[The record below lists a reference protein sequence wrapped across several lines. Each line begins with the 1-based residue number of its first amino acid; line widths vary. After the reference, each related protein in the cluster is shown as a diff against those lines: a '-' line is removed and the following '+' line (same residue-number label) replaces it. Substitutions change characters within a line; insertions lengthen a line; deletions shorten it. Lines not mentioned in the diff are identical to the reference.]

1 MTMRAWLPLVAA
13 GVLFTTAGCG
23 SNPKAQVPATPAPA
37 PQRTPPPVEEPTPA
51 PDPIASLIETSQK
64 HFETGERE
72 LKVGHLERART
83 EFDRAVDVML
93 ESPYG
98 ARTDARMREHFDRLV
113 DRINAY
119 EVTALGQGDGFA
131 EKRYEPASIDELLKI
146 ATFPKPDAGAQTTEA
161 VKQDL
166 AATEHDIPIAQN
178 SRVLSYVEL
187 FQGRLHDFIQ
197 DGLTRG
203 TKYLPMIQS
212 VFRAEGL
219 PLDLAYIPIIESGF
233 KPNALSKA
241 SAKGPWQF
249 MKATAL
255 ENGLHHDWYIDE
267 RSDPEKATIAA
278 ARYLKTLNK
287 LFDGD
292 WNLVLAAYN
301 GGLGRVQRAVKRSG
315 KEDFW
320 ELSASSKYLPKE
332 TREYVPLILA
342 AIIVAKNPAQYG
354 FDIVAHDPI
363 SYDKVTVPRAVDL
376 RRVAEWT
383 GTSIDEIQSLNP
395 QLRRWTTPVKYPTFE
410 LKVPTGTGS
419 QFQARL
425 AEAAP
430 GDMTALKW
438 YTVRSGESLA
448 TIARKLKV
456 SRVDLAEAN
465 SMSVK
470 SRVRS
475 GQELIIPRAPAT
487 LLAARTDREAPAEM
501 AARPLTGTATI
512 PDTRSTR
519 RETPIVYRVKR
530 GDTLSSIA
538 ELFDTTVSRIK
549 TLNKLRGNT
558 IAAGARLKIVR

>member
-1 MTMRAWLPLVAA
+1 MTTRAWLPVAA
-13 GVLFTTAGCG
+13 VGILVTAAGCG
-23 SNPKAQVPATPAPA
+23 GNAKPQVQPDPVPASQPAPA
-37 PQRTPPPVEEPTPA
+37 DPVPV
-51 PDPIASLIETSQK
+51 PDPIDDLIATSQK

-72 LKVGHLERART
+72 LNLGHLQRART
-83 EFDRAVDVML
+83 EFDRSVDVML

-98 ARTDARMREHFDRLV
+98 ARADARMREHFDRLV
-113 DRINAY
+113 DRINAH
-119 EVTALGQGDGFA
+119 EVTALGQGDGFV
-131 EKRYEPASIDELLKI
+131 EKKYEPASIDELLKI
-146 ATFPKPDAGAQTTEA
+146 ATFPKPDADPQTTEA

-166 AATEHDIPIAQN
+166 ASTQHDIPIAQN
-178 SRVLSYVEL
+178 KRVLSYVEL
-187 FQGRLHDFIQ
+187 FQGRLREFIH

-203 TKYLPMIQS
+203 TKYLPMIQD

-233 KPNALSKA
+233 KPNALSRAK
-241 SAKGPWQF
+241 AKGPWQF

-278 ARYLKTLNK
+278 AKYLKTLSK
-287 LFDGD
+287 MFDGD

-301 GGLGRVQRAVKRSG
+301 GGQGRVQRAVKRSG

-320 ELSASSKYLPKE
+320 ELSATSKYLPRE

-354 FDIVAHDPI
+354 FNIVAHEPL
-363 SYDKVTVPRAVDL
+363 SYDKVNVPRAVDL

-383 GTSIDEIQSLNP
+383 GTSIDEIQALNP

-410 LKVPTGTGS
+410 LKVPPGTGE

-425 AEAAP
+425 ADAAP
-430 GDMTALKW
+430 ADLTALKW
-438 YTVRSGESLA
+438 YTVRRGESLA
-448 TIARKLKV
+448 TIARKLRV

-465 SMSVK
+465 GISVR
-470 SRVRS
+470 SRVRT
-475 GQELIIPRAPAT
+475 GQDLIIPRAPAT
-487 LLAARTDREAPAEM
+487 LLASRTERPAPAEV
-501 AARPLTGTATI
+501 ASRPLTGTATI
-512 PDTRSTR
+512 PEAPAR
-519 RETPIVYRVKR
+519 RQSPIVYRVKR

-538 ELFDTTVSRIK
+538 ELFDTTVARIK
-549 TLNKLRGNT
+549 SLNQLRGNA
-558 IAAGARLKIVR
+558 IVAGARLKIVR

>member
-1 MTMRAWLPLVAA
+1 MTMRAWLPVAA
-13 GVLFTTAGCG
+13 VGILFTTAGCG
-23 SNPKAQVPATPAPA
+23 GNSKPQVQPDPLPASQQPAP
-37 PQRTPPPVEEPTPA
+37 PIDPPA
-51 PDPIASLIETSQK
+51 PDPIATLIATSQK
-64 HFETGERE
+64 HFEAGERE
-72 LKVGHLERART
+72 LNLGHLERARM
-83 EFDRAVDVML
+83 EFDRSVDLML

-119 EVTALGQGDGFA
+119 EVTALGQGDGFV
-131 EKRYEPASIDELLKI
+131 EKKYEPASIDELLKI
-146 ATFPKPDAGAQTTEA
+146 ATFPKPDADPKTTEA

-166 AATEHDIPIAQN
+166 ASTQHDIPIAQN
-178 SRVLSYVEL
+178 KRVLSYVEL
-187 FQGRLHDFIQ
+187 FQGRLREFIH

-233 KPNALSKA
+233 KPNALSRAK
-241 SAKGPWQF
+241 AKGPWQF
-249 MKATAL
+249 MKATAI

-278 ARYLKTLNK
+278 AKYLKTLSK
-287 LFDGD
+287 MFDGD

-301 GGLGRVQRAVKRSG
+301 GGQGRVQRAVKRSG

-320 ELSASSKYLPKE
+320 ELSATSKFLPRE

-354 FDIVAHDPI
+354 FNIVAHEPI
-363 SYDKVTVPRAVDL
+363 SYDKVNVPRAVDL

-383 GTSIDEIQSLNP
+383 GTSIDEIQALNP

-410 LKVPTGTGS
+410 LKVPPGTGD

-425 AEAAP
+425 ADAVP
-430 GDMTALKW
+430 GDLTALKW
-438 YTVRSGESLA
+438 YTVRRGESLA
-448 TIARKLKV
+448 TIARTLKV
-456 SRVDLAEAN
+456 SRLDLAEAN
-465 SMSVK
+465 SLSVR
-470 SRVRS
+470 SRVRT

-487 LLAARTDREAPAEM
+487 LLASRTERPAPAEV
-501 AARPLTGTATI
+501 ASRPLTGTATI
-512 PDTRSTR
+512 PDGAVR
-519 RETPIVYRVKR
+519 RPSSIVYRVKR

-538 ELFDTTVSRIK
+538 ELFDTTVARIK
-549 TLNKLRGNT
+549 SLNKLRGNA
-558 IAAGARLKIVR
+558 IVAGARLKIVR

>member
-1 MTMRAWLPLVAA
+1 MTMRAWLPAAAA
-13 GVLFTTAGCG
+13 GILVTAVGCG
-23 SNPKAQVPATPAPA
+23 SNPKPQVQAAAVPPQQHTAPKVEV
-37 PQRTPPPVEEPTPA
+37 PPP
-51 PDPIASLIETSQK
+51 PDPIANLIATSQR
-64 HFETGERE
+64 HFEAGERE
-72 LKVGHLERART
+72 LKVGHLEQARA

-131 EKRYEPASIDELLKI
+131 ESKFEPASIDELLKI
-146 ATFPKPDAGAQTTEA
+146 ATFPKPDAGALTTEA
-161 VKQDL
+161 VKRDL
-166 AATEHDIPIAQN
+166 ASTEHDIPIPQN
-178 SRVLSYVEL
+178 SRVLAYVEL
-187 FQGRLHDFIQ
+187 FQGRLRDFIQ

-203 TKYLPMIQS
+203 TQYLPMIQD
-212 VFRAEGL
+212 VFRAEGV

-233 KPNALSKA
+233 KPNAVSKA
-241 SAKGPWQF
+241 SARGPWQF
-249 MKATAL
+249 MKATAR

-267 RSDPEKATIAA
+267 RSDPEKATLAA
-278 ARYLKTLNK
+278 AKYLKTLNK

-320 ELSASSKYLPKE
+320 ELSASSRYLPKE

-354 FDIVAHDPI
+354 FDIVAHEPI
-363 SYDKVTVPRAVDL
+363 SYDKVTVPRAIDL

-383 GTSIDEIQSLNP
+383 GASIDEIQALNP

-410 LKVPTGTGS
+410 LKLPAGTGQ

-425 AEAAP
+425 ADAGPA
-430 GDMTALKW
+430 DMTALKW
-438 YTVRSGESLA
+438 YTVRGGESLA
-448 TIARKLKV
+448 SIARKLKV

-465 SMSVK
+465 SLSIK
-470 SRVRS
+470 SHVRS

-487 LLAARTDREAPAEM
+487 LLASRTDRAVPTEM
-501 AARPLTGTATI
+501 AARPLTGTATM
-512 PDTRSTR
+512 PA
-519 RETPIVYRVKR
+519 TPARTPSSIVYRVKR

-538 ELFDTTVSRIK
+538 ELFDTTVARLKSW
-549 TLNKLRGNT
+549 NKLRGNVIT
-558 IAAGARLKIVR
+558 AGARLKIVR